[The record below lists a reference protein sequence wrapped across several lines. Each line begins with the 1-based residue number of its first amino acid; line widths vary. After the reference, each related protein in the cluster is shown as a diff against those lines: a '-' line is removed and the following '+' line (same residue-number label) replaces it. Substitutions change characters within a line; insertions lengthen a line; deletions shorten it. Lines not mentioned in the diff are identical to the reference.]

1 MKLGVL
7 FFLDTGGA
15 HLPLLLT
22 WIAAWTKRLHHAYA
36 GGQLLDVSRLKM
48 LFDET
53 IQALSTEPKNFS
65 SSKRVEIKFT
75 IVLRATLLTA
85 NVRRDYPCVR

>member
-1 MKLGVL
+1 MKLDAL
-7 FFLDTGGA
+7 FILGTGGA
-15 HLPLLLT
+15 RLPLLLP
-22 WIAAWTKRLHHAYA
+22 WIAVWTNRLHYVYA
-36 GGQLLDVSRLKM
+36 RGQLLDVSRLKM

-75 IVLRATLLTA
+75 IVLRAILSTA
-85 NVRRDYPCVR
+85 NARRDYR